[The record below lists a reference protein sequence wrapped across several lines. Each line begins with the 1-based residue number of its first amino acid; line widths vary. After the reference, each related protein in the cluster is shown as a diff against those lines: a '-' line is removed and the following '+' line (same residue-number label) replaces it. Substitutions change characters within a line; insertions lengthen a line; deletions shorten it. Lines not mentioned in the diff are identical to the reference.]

1 MQMTTEENAEA
12 SAVLVVRWTRV
23 KKEFGTNHRATID
36 GNIFEIET
44 WSRSYCVTI
53 INNNGSECRHEY
65 PKPDWSCRT
74 LMAYLSEE
82 KRHPVI
88 TYR

>member
-1 MQMTTEENAEA
+1 METTTAENAEA

-44 WSRSYCVTI
+44 I
-53 INNNGSECRHEY
+53 G
-65 PKPDWSCRT
+65 
-74 LMAYLSEE
+74 
-82 KRHPVI
+82 
-88 TYR
+88 